1 MTRDARYDVLFEPV
15 QLGPVTAKNRFYQ
28 VPHCNGMGYMYPNT
42 WLAMRA
48 EKAEGGWGVVCTE
61 QAEIHY
67 SSEGYQDTEVRIW
80 DELDTPL
87 LARMCEMVHEHGAL
101 AGIELTHNGMGE
113 ANHYSRE
120 VPMGPA
126 HLPVRYDHSVQA
138 RAMDKADIKA
148 LRRWHR
154 SAALRAKEAGFDIVY
169 CYSGEDDPIAAHFIS
184 PRYNTRTD
192 EYGGS
197 LENRARLLKEL
208 IADTKDAVG
217 DTCAVAVRLSIDEL
231 LGPIG
236 LEAHS
241 EAKEIVEILADL
253 PDLWD
258 FNLATFANDA
268 GPSRFFNEGYQE
280 DYVRHC
286 RAVTQKPVVGVG
298 RFTSPDTMV
307 SQIKRGVLDMIG
319 AVRPSIAD
327 PFLPKKIEEGR
338 PDDIRECIGCNIC
351 VAHNQIGVPMR
362 CTQNAAQGERFRR
375 GWHPEI
381 FPAKDTDDSFLIVGG
396 GPAGLEAARVLG
408 ERGYAVTLAE
418 ASENLGGRV
427 TRETAA
433 FPGLAAWA
441 RVRDYR
447 TYQIG
452 RMADVAVYPA
462 SALTADDVLGFGATR
477 VAIATGS
484 RWRGDGVGHTAFR
497 PLPGSD
503 LPHVL
508 TPDAIMDG
516 ALPDGPV
523 LVYDD
528 DHYYMGGVIA
538 ERLADAGREVTL
550 VTPED
555 MVANWA
561 ERTLEQGFIQTR
573 LLEKDVRLVTAHA
586 LSAIADGEV
595 TLSCAYTGRERQ
607 HEAAS
612 VVLVTAR
619 LPEDGLYHALVAD
632 PGKLADAGIVDVT
645 RIGDCFGPATIANAV
660 HAGHRYG
667 RELTWS
673 WQDEA
678 PFRRE
683 TPSPYSL

>member
-1 MTRDARYDVLFEPV
+1 MTRDARYDVLFESV
-15 QLGPVTAKNRFYQ
+15 QLGPVTTKNRFYQ

-61 QAEIHY
+61 QTEIHY
-67 SSEGYQDTEVRIW
+67 SSEGYQDTETRIW
-80 DELDTPL
+80 DALDTPL
-87 LARMCEMVHEHGAL
+87 LTRMCELVHEHGAL

-113 ANHYSRE
+113 GNHYARE

-126 HLPVRYDHSVQA
+126 HLPVRYDYSVQA

-154 SAALRAKEAGFDIVY
+154 SAALRARDAGFDIVY

-184 PRYNTRTD
+184 PRYNTRSD

-208 IADTKDAVG
+208 IEDTKEAVG
-217 DTCAVAVRLSIDEL
+217 DRCAVAVRLSIDEL

-241 EAKEIVEILADL
+241 EAKDIVEILADL

-258 FNLATFANDA
+258 FNLASFANDA
-268 GPSRFFNEGYQE
+268 GSSRFFDEGYQE
-280 DYVRHC
+280 EYLRHC
-286 RAVTQKPVVGVG
+286 RAVTDKPVVGVG
-298 RFTSPDTMV
+298 RFTSPDAMV
-307 SQIKRGVLDMIG
+307 SQIRRGMLDLIG
-319 AVRPSIAD
+319 AARPSIAD

-338 PDDIRECIGCNIC
+338 GEDIRECIGCNIC
-351 VAHNQIGVPMR
+351 IAHNSIGVPMR
-362 CTQNAAQGERFRR
+362 CTQNATQGERWRR

-381 FPAKDTDDSFLIVGG
+381 FAPKETDDTFLIVGA

-408 ERGYAVTLAE
+408 ERGYQVTLAE
-418 ASENLGGRV
+418 ARDELGGRV

-433 FPGLAAWA
+433 FPSLGTWA

-447 TYQIG
+447 TYQVSQ
-452 RMADVAVYPA
+452 MANVEVFPA
-462 SALTADDVLGFGATR
+462 SMMGAADVLGFGATR

-484 RWRGDGVGHTAFR
+484 RWRRDGIGHDSYR
-497 PLPGSD
+497 PIPGSD
-503 LPHVL
+503 LAHVM
-508 TPDAIMDG
+508 TPDDIMDG
-516 ALPDGPV
+516 TLPDGPV
-523 LVYDD
+523 VVYDD
-528 DHYYMGGVIA
+528 DHYYMASVVA
-538 ERLADAGREVTL
+538 ERLADAGRQTVF

-555 MVANWA
+555 KVATWTD
-561 ERTLEQGFIQTR
+561 RTLEQGFIQAN
-573 LLEKDVRLVTAHA
+573 LLTKGVRVVTAHA
-586 LSAIADGEV
+586 MSRIANDDLELTCSYSGK
-595 TLSCAYTGRERQ
+595 THRI
-607 HEAAS
+607 AAAA

-619 LPEDGLYHALVAD
+619 LPVDELYLELTRD
-632 PGKLADAGIVDVT
+632 PERLKNAGIVDLT

-678 PFRRE
+678 PFLRE
-683 TPSPYSL
+683 APSRHSI